1 MEWWWLIIQ
10 AIIFIPIGMGIS
22 RLWTMAKK
30 IRQIEDFLYEKY
42 GLELKP

>member
-1 MEWWWLIIQ
+1 MEWWWFIIQ

-22 RLWTMAKK
+22 RLLSMAKK
-30 IRQIEDFLYEKY
+30 IKQIEDFLYEKY